1 MLISIAKTA
10 SNRIGTLICFFHFL
24 KVSWKFF
31 SPDVALYPYK
41 CTIRLCRECCYH
53 VWAGAC
59 SCYLEI
65 LDKLQKWICKTVS
78 PSLAASL
85 EPLAHRANEANLSL
99 FYRYHLRGCS
109 SGLVQLVP
117 LLIFEGDLI
126 VIMID
131 CMIFLS
137 PFLDVLRMIMSTFF
151 FPCRATLWN
160 PLPIE
165 CFSLIY
171 DLNSFKSRISG
182 HLLSACFF
190 NWVSCMSNV
199 FVLLFLVT
207 PCLVVAIQSCME
219 WITIKKSRFKNFKI
233 SHTTINRTFIKQ
245 YQQIASFV
253 YQHEL
258 NLCKQQC
265 FVLRLPTNSCF
276 ESSIFTSVF

>member
-1 MLISIAKTA
+1 MLKQPPTELEPWFVS
-10 SNRIGTLICFFHFL
+10 F
-24 KVSWKFF
+24 VSWKFLESF
-31 SPDVALYPYK
+31 FLLTLLYIPINVPY
-41 CTIRLCRECCYH
+41 CREYCYH

-65 LDKLQKWICKTVS
+65 LDKLQKWIHKTVS

-151 FPCRATLWN
+151 FLAELR
-160 PLPIE
+160 
-165 CFSLIY
+165 
-171 DLNSFKSRISG
+171 SG
-182 HLLSACFF
+182 IH
-190 NWVSCMSNV
+190 
-199 FVLLFLVT
+199 
-207 PCLVVAIQSCME
+207 CL
-219 WITIKKSRFKNFKI
+219 
-233 SHTTINRTFIKQ
+233 
-245 YQQIASFV
+245 
-253 YQHEL
+253 
-258 NLCKQQC
+258 
-265 FVLRLPTNSCF
+265 
-276 ESSIFTSVF
+276 